1 MEVKN
6 ECSAMLSNYE
16 VLTLLSDLQT
26 GKGQKKPN
34 TSQTHLATVSYETVK
49 YLENTPCAKQ
59 SPEIISKFM
68 TAIQPYNLTRSEK
81 LQLLNQRPSTAVEIQ
96 LIVEESE
103 ERLTEDQI
111 YELLDVVKEHLP
123 GGEEEEMEE
132 EAPEQG

>member
-1 MEVKN
+1 
-6 ECSAMLSNYE
+6 MLSNYE

-34 TSQTHLATVSYETVK
+34 SSLTHLATVSYETVK

-68 TAIQPYNLTRSEK
+68 KAIQPYNLTKPEK

-103 ERLTEDQI
+103 ERLTEEQI
-111 YELLDVVKEHLP
+111 YELLEVIKDCLP
-123 GGEEEEMEE
+123 GGEEEGIEE
-132 EAPEQG
+132 ENEHG

>member
-1 MEVKN
+1 MEVKR
-6 ECSAMLSNYE
+6 ECAAMLCNYE
-16 VLTLLSDLQT
+16 VLQLLSDLKT

-59 SPEIISKFM
+59 TPEIISKFM
-68 TAIQPYNLTRSEK
+68 TAIQPYNLTKSEK
-81 LQLLNQRPSTAVEIQ
+81 LQLLNQRPRTAVEIQ

-111 YELLDVVKEHLP
+111 YELLDVMKEHLP
-123 GGEEEEMEE
+123 GDEEEEMEE
-132 EAPEQG
+132 ETPEQG

>member
-1 MEVKN
+1 MELKKD
-6 ECSAMLSNYE
+6 CAAMLSNYE

-49 YLENTPCAKQ
+49 YLGNTPCAKQ

-68 TAIQPYNLTRSEK
+68 KAVQPYKLTKSEK

-103 ERLTEDQI
+103 ERLTEEQI
-111 YELLDVVKEHLP
+111 YELLTVVSEHLP

-132 EAPEQG
+132 ESEQG